1 MPTPQREPLRRLS
14 RTERAAL
21 QRIAKSTSERVDQ
34 VRRATALL
42 AVARTGVFIH
52 AAREAGL
59 RSGTTVADLVA
70 RFNRVGL
77 AAVRIAPGRGRKAT
91 YLLSARAHAQI
102 VATAQREPDR

>member
-1 MPTPQREPLRRLS
+1 MPTQQREPLRRLS
-14 RTERAAL
+14 RTERVAL
-21 QRIAKSTSERVDQ
+21 QRIAHSSSQRVDQ

-77 AAVRIAPGRGRKAT
+77 AAVRIAPGRGRRAT
-91 YLLSARAHAQI
+91 YPLSARAHI
-102 VATAQREPDR
+102 VATA